1 MITKSVEI
9 SDRATFIPAIAIKMV
24 PGDSEAERYL
34 LWRCGYSPDHPAV
47 ILLRMDGAW
56 GSPAPCD
63 PYDWPERPRTMRQ
76 AHLYITAHFDE
87 LSDGQVIDIEWI
99 LKETSKPKVS
109 ERLTLQEAK

>member
-1 MITKSVEI
+1 M
-9 SDRATFIPAIAIKMV
+9 
-24 PGDSEAERYL
+24 GQ
-34 LWRCGYSPDHPAV
+34 
-47 ILLRMDGAW
+47 
-56 GSPAPCD
+56 
-63 PYDWPERPRTMRQ
+63 RTMRQ